1 MLLVDALYIN
11 SGGPK
16 ILLDYFISELEKT
29 NTDVLYLIDKRAY
42 GNLPSIKNTN
52 KVFYLT
58 ASLLNRTRFYRK
70 HQNAISKVFC
80 MGNLPPTFK
89 LSVPVY
95 TYFHHPLLLQIA
107 KGMPL
112 SKRFGYH
119 LKKRVLNH
127 IKKNTNYWVVQTD
140 FIKNVLQK
148 RYELDES
155 KILKIPFYEPLNTLT
170 KIPERIKGQ
179 YIYASLGIPY
189 KNHKRLI
196 EAFCKFYD
204 QHHYGCLTITLSDNF
219 KELIEL
225 VNNKQK
231 SGYPVMNVGF
241 VSRNEIQRLFY
252 QSEYHIFPSFTESL
266 GLGIIESID
275 CGCKIIGADLP
286 YMHTACE
293 PSIIF
298 DPMDEDAIVVAL
310 EKSMHLDVKKS
321 FSKIENQIED
331 LLLLLN

>member
-42 GNLPSIKNTN
+42 GNLPSIKSTN

-70 HQNAISKVFC
+70 HQNAINRVFC

-89 LSVPVY
+89 LTVPVY
-95 TYFHHPLLLQIA
+95 TYFHHSLFLQIA

-127 IKKNTNYWVVQTD
+127 IKNNTDYWIVQTD
-140 FIKNVLQK
+140 FIKNKLQK
-148 RYELDES
+148 RYKLNDS
-155 KILKIPFYEPLNTLT
+155 RILKIPFYEPLNTLAE
-170 KIPERIKGQ
+170 IPERIKGH

-196 EAFCKFYD
+196 GAFCKFYD
-204 QHHYGCLTITLSDNF
+204 QHHYGSLTLTLSDNF

-252 QSEYHIFPSFTESL
+252 QSEYHIFLSLTESL

-275 CGCKIIGADLP
+275 CGCKVIGADLP
-286 YMHTACE
+286 YMYAACE

-298 DPMDEDAIVVAL
+298 DPMSEESIISAFV
-310 EKSMHLDVKKS
+310 ESMQDDIKPSVS
-321 FSKIENQIED
+321 RVDNQIAK
-331 LLLLLN
+331 LLLLLQ